1 MRRKRYYKRKRK
13 RKRGTGFP
21 YIYQNRVYLGKR
33 PQTGAAAI
41 SKVIACLLENIEDII
56 GL

>member
-1 MRRKRYYKRKRK
+1 MRRKRYYNRKRK

-41 SKVIACLLENIEDII
+41 SKVIACLLENVEDII